1 MNVKAQSEGFTLLEV
16 LVALVVA
23 GVLVAILANG
33 AVNAD
38 ARLALTDERS
48 QKLLVAQT
56 VLDEA
61 LAKRPLLNAAG
72 SVDDI
77 EWEVSVIPLAKDP
90 RGTSALYRVNVAAGS
105 DRPVILSR
113 RIIAINGDSQ

>member
-33 AVNAD
+33 AVSAD
-38 ARLALTDERS
+38 ARLAITDERS
-48 QKLLVAQT
+48 RKLLVAQT

-61 LAKRPLLNAAG
+61 LAKRPLLNATG
-72 SVDDI
+72 TTNDI
-77 EWEVSVIPLAKDP
+77 KWEVSVIPLAQDP
-90 RGTSALYRVNVAAGS
+90 RGASALYTVNVAAGS

-113 RIIAINGDSQ
+113 RIIAINGVSQ